1 MYDPASPDS
10 PHIGGA
16 QPTWG
21 NLPFAIELVHAYW
34 QNPDDDPETVEDDL
48 LQNTTQTTLG
58 QVRNF
63 LTKADVVDDD
73 HRLLPNGIWLAEV
86 YEEPDQTTLGDSDTV
101 QIGTKH
107 DLTPAEQAVFKA
119 VLFEKDW
126 LPMLATVNQLA
137 TESVSEKE
145 TDARAE
151 GFQVRVEHLDK
162 YQSVN
167 KLNSWKKKAQ
177 THYHWVQELDIA
189 MVRDGQIQLTEDG
202 RTLHRQL
209 IRHYHPDWP

>member
-1 MYDPASPDS
+1 M
-10 PHIGGA
+10 
-16 QPTWG
+16 
-21 NLPFAIELVHAYW
+21 
-34 QNPDDDPETVEDDL
+34 
-48 LQNTTQTTLG
+48 
-58 QVRNF
+58 
-63 LTKADVVDDD
+63 
-73 HRLLPNGIWLAEV
+73 
-86 YEEPDQTTLGDSDTV
+86 GDSESV

-107 DLTPAEQAVFKA
+107 DLAPAEQAVFKA
-119 VLFEKDW
+119 VLFGQDW

-137 TESVSEKE
+137 IESVSEKE

-151 GFQVRVEHLDK
+151 GFQDRVEHLDK

>member
-1 MYDPASPDS
+1 MYDPVSPDS
-10 PHIGGA
+10 PHISGA

-21 NLPFAIELVHAYW
+21 NLPFASELVHAYW
-34 QNPDDDPETVEDDL
+34 QNPDDDPETVENRL

-86 YEEPDQTTLGDSDTV
+86 YAEPDQTTLDDSESV

-107 DLTPAEQAVFKA
+107 DLAPAEQAVLKA
-119 VLFEKDW
+119 VLFEQDW
-126 LPMLATVNQLA
+126 LPMLATVNQIA
-137 TESVSEKE
+137 IESVSEKE

-151 GFQVRVEHLDK
+151 GFQDRVEHLDK

-209 IRHYHPDWP
+209 ICHYHPDWP

>member
-1 MYDPASPDS
+1 MHDPVSADS

-21 NLPFAIELVHAYW
+21 NLPFATELVHAYW
-34 QNPDDDPETVEDDL
+34 QNTDDDPEAVERDL
-48 LQNTTQTTLG
+48 LQNTSHTTLG
-58 QVRNF
+58 QVRNL
-63 LTKADVVDDD
+63 LTKADVIDDD
-73 HRLLPNGIWLAEV
+73 HRLLPNGAWLAEV
-86 YEEPDQTTLGDSDTV
+86 YKEPDQTTLGDAEHM

-107 DLTPAEQAVFKA
+107 DLSPAEQAVFKTI
-119 VLFEKDW
+119 LFEKDW

-151 GFQVRVEHLDK
+151 GFQDRVEHLVK
-162 YQSVN
+162 YQSLN
-167 KLNSWKKKAQ
+167 KVNSWKKKAQ

-189 MVRDGQIQLTEDG
+189 TVRDSQILLTEDG
-202 RTLHRQL
+202 QTLHQRL